1 MRVMGVIDSS
11 LCVTLPLSVIQSVL
25 TPALN
30 DGKRQGVIL
39 NPSEGSAI
47 VGRKT
52 GKLSSK

>member
-30 DGKRQGVIL
+30 DGGRQGVIL
-39 NPSEGSAI
+39 NPSEGS
-47 VGRKT
+47 VPVVRE
-52 GKLSSK
+52 SVRR